1 MKQFMVKTGGDR
13 ATGTLPLPPRLCVSA
28 FRSKAAVGGFTL
40 IEMIIVV
47 SILSILLSLLYG
59 ALERSRKFSQRAVAF
74 TEIKN
79 IESAF
84 RQYHA
89 VYGCWPTNE
98 LADTKIEFTSEL
110 ASGNDSGFVINA
122 EIAQL
127 LRGVALD
134 DNEATRR
141 FNPRHLPFIEFARLR
156 EGVPVN
162 PFVSAADAPDRTIR
176 KYKVLFDTN
185 GDRVLS
191 FTDNDRAPAFS
202 TNILA
207 DIAVW
212 TLIPG
217 TRKGAQSEEDTNA
230 AIPDEVI
237 GSWDSF
243 GVK

>member
-1 MKQFMVKTGGDR
+1 MKKRETFGSNRAQSTTIECNLRQSGGK
-13 ATGTLPLPPRLCVSA
+13 RLS
-28 FRSKAAVGGFTL
+28 GFTL

-79 IESAF
+79 LESAF
-84 RQYHA
+84 KQYHA
-89 VYGCWPTNE
+89 AYGCWPTNE
-98 LADTKIEFTSEL
+98 LADTKLEFTSEL

-122 EIAQL
+122 QIARL

-134 DNEATRR
+134 GSDEERR
-141 FNPRHLPFIEFARLR
+141 FNPRRISFFEFARLR
-156 EGVPVN
+156 ESIPVN
-162 PFVSAADAPDRTIR
+162 PFASAVDDPERNTR
-176 KYKVLFDTN
+176 RYKVLFDTN
-185 GDRVLS
+185 GDHQLS
-191 FTDNDRAPAFS
+191 FTDNDRQPAFS

-207 DIAVW
+207 DVAVW

-230 AIPDEVI
+230 TIPDEVI

-243 GVK
+243 GIK

>member
-1 MKQFMVKTGGDR
+1 
-13 ATGTLPLPPRLCVSA
+13 
-28 FRSKAAVGGFTL
+28 
-40 IEMIIVV
+40 MIIVV

-59 ALERSRKFSQRAVAF
+59 ALERSRKFSQRAVVF

-89 VYGCWPTNE
+89 VYGDWPTNE
-98 LADTKIEFTSEL
+98 LADTRLEFTSEL
-110 ASGNDSGFVINA
+110 ASGNDCGFVINE
-122 EIAQL
+122 EIGRL
-127 LRGVALD
+127 LRGVALN
-134 DNEATRR
+134 DNEAARR
-141 FNPRHLPFIEFARLR
+141 FNPRRIPFIEFARLR
-156 EGVPVN
+156 SGIPVN
-162 PFVSAADAPDRTIR
+162 PFVSAADDLARDIR

-185 GDRVLS
+185 GDHTLQFS
-191 FTDNDRAPAFS
+191 DNDRQPAFS
-202 TNILA
+202 TNIIA

-217 TRKGAQSEEDTNA
+217 TRKGAQSEEDTTA

>member
-1 MKQFMVKTGGDR
+1 MKQSPVQTRTRG
-13 ATGTLPLPPRLCVSA
+13 S
-28 FRSKAAVGGFTL
+28 GFTL

-59 ALERSRKFSQRAVAF
+59 ALERSRKFSQRAVVF

-89 VYGCWPTNE
+89 VYGDWPTNE
-98 LADTKIEFTSEL
+98 LADTRLEFASDL
-110 ASGNDSGFVINA
+110 ASGSGNDTGFVVNK

-127 LRGVALD
+127 LRGVAMD
-134 DNEATRR
+134 GNDAERR
-141 FNPRHLPFIEFARLR
+141 FNPRMIPFIEFARLR
-156 EGVPVN
+156 EGIPVN
-162 PFVSAADAPDRTIR
+162 PFVSDGYDLSKNHR

-185 GDRVLS
+185 GDHVLQFS
-191 FTDNDRAPAFS
+191 DSDRQPVFS
-202 TNILA
+202 TNIIA
-207 DIAVW
+207 DVAVW

-217 TRKGAQSEEDTNA
+217 TRKGTQSEEDTTA
-230 AIPDEVI
+230 VIPDEVI